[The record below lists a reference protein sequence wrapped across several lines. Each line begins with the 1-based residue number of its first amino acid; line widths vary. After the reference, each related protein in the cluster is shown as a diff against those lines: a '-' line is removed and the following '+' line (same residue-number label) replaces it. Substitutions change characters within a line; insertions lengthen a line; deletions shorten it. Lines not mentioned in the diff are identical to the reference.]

1 METAKLML
9 TYSLPIKCME
19 SVIMAIYLTNQVNR
33 LIRFPISFKSCHNG
47 TFYYHIVLGLIFDG
61 KYGSVGLSRKANL
74 MGYRGLITLLYLVV
88 EPSALW
94 PLELRHLSSLGT
106 YFVCGIWRNF
116 CFISFFQCKL
126 HYHHHH
132 DSQEPHTSVL
142 WALRFKTKS
151 SSLTSCLTWSR
162 NFNCRTRPMIIN
174 LSRWK
179 SGAQY
184 LLIHA
189 PKLIL
194 NGQKRKSWYV
204 NQLNGQ
210 VLSG

>member
-1 METAKLML
+1 MSQWYLLLSHSPWFDFRWQVRLSRPVAQGKPNGVPRAHNSTLLSRGTKC
-9 TYSLPIKCME
+9 SLATRITT
-19 SVIMAIYLTNQVNR
+19 SLVVGDLFRLWYLTEF
-33 LIRFPISFKSCHNG
+33 LFHF
-47 TFYYHIVLGLIFDG
+47 
-61 KYGSVGLSRKANL
+61 
-74 MGYRGLITLLYLVV
+74 
-88 EPSALW
+88 
-94 PLELRHLSSLGT
+94 
-106 YFVCGIWRNF
+106 
-116 CFISFFQCKL
+116 FFQCKL

-142 WALRFKTKS
+142 WALRFKTRS

-210 VLSG
+210 VSSG